1 MKKVFG
7 TIAVIT
13 ILATSVYAQ
22 KGWKWPEDSARRV
35 KAEEMN
41 VIQSDAV
48 KMGDA
53 KGAVKAIRWLITNT
67 PDLNKSIYINGAKV
81 YEDLAESE
89 KDPEVQAGLVDTLML
104 MHDMRIEYFGD
115 KPNVLNRKAFK
126 AYKFYIKDFSK
137 AEWLLEMFDEAFD
150 IGGEDILDAN
160 LIAYMNVIKVN
171 ALAKKNLTDDEI
183 LDRYDKINEVID
195 NKMAENKK
203 KGKSNDGLINKRGL
217 IDNILTE
224 IVDIN
229 CDFVQNNMAPKFE
242 ANPEDLKLVKR
253 MFQFMLTGKCTDS
266 PLFINV
272 AKQLQKMEPDFGLAK
287 VIGTKCLAN
296 KDYSC
301 AEHYYKDALQ
311 YTEDG
316 ADKAEVYIQ
325 LGKVYT
331 VQGQKVTARSMY
343 NQAIAANPANKEAY
357 EAIGDLYYHSYNE
370 CKEEQDMVKDRLVFI
385 AAYDMYRKAGSS
397 AKMAQAKEQF
407 PSKEELFNGDYEI
420 GQTLNLG
427 CWINE
432 TVVLSS
438 RD

>member
-7 TIAVIT
+7 TLAVLT
-13 ILATSVYAQ
+13 ILAVSSYAQ
-22 KGWKWPEDSARRV
+22 RGWKWPEDSAMRV
-35 KAEEMN
+35 KAEEKN

-48 KMGDA
+48 KMADYKTA
-53 KGAVKAIRWLITNT
+53 LPALKWLFTNT

-81 YEDLAESE
+81 YDNLADAENDE
-89 KDPEVQAGLVDTLML
+89 ARKAELVDSLMWVY
-104 MHDMRIEYFGD
+104 DQRIQNFGD
-115 KPNVLNRKAFK
+115 KPYVLNWKAFK

-150 IGGEDILDAN
+150 IGGEDILEAN

-171 ALAKKNLTDDEI
+171 ALAKKNLSDDEI
-183 LDRYDKINEVID
+183 LDRYDKINEVIE
-195 NKMAENKK
+195 KMIAEKKK
-203 KGKSNDGLINKRGL
+203 KGESIDSINNKRAL

-229 CDFVQNNMAPKFE
+229 CEFVETNMAPKFE

-266 PLFINV
+266 RIFLSV

-296 KDYSC
+296 KDYNC
-301 AEHYYKDALQ
+301 AEQYYKDALQ

-316 ADKAEVYIQ
+316 SEKSDVYIQ
-325 LGKVYT
+325 LGKVYAI
-331 VQGQKVTARSMY
+331 QGQKATARNMY
-343 NQAIAANPANKEAY
+343 NNALAANPANKEAY
-357 EAIGDLYYHSYNE
+357 SAIGDLYYHSYND

-385 AAYDMYRKAGSS
+385 AAYDMYRKAGDV
-397 AKMAQAKEQF
+397 AKMNQAKEQF
-407 PSKEELFNGDYEI
+407 PSKEELFNGDYET
-420 GQTLNLG
+420 GQSLNLG
-427 CWINE
+427 CWIN
-432 TVVLSS
+432 TAVTLNS